1 MIKSY
6 FDSKEG
12 MTDRQKGFIN
22 KHRTP
27 KKKGVYTVTAKKKYW
42 CPVFKENYTA
52 TDRRVHC
59 PYCYNPNGRYDD
71 RHDPILFDPKI
82 HKF

>member
-6 FDSKEG
+6 FESKEG

-27 KKKGVYTVTAKKKYW
+27 KKKGVYTVTAKKRYW
-42 CPVFKENYTA
+42 CPTMRSDFTA
-52 TDRRVHC
+52 TDRRIHC
-59 PYCYNPNGRYDD
+59 PFCYKDYKGDL
-71 RHDPILFDPKI
+71 HELILFDPKI
-82 HKF
+82 HEW